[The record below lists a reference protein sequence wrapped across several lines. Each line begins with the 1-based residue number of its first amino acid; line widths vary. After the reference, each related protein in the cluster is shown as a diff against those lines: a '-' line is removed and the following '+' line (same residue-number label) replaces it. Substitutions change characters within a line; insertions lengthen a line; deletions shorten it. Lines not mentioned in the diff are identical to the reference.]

1 MCKISSNKNFS
12 KENVTANKHFLNKD
26 TEKAELSSAKNYK
39 SLN

>member
-26 TEKAELSSAKNYK
+26 TEKAELSSAELRKAQ
-39 SLN
+39 